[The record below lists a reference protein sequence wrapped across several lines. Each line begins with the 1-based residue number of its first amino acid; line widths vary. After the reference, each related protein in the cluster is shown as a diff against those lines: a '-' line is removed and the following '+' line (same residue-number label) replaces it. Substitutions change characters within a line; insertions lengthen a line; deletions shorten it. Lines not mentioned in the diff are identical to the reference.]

1 MPSSQSEQLAK
12 EKSGGSS
19 LALALPL
26 ERRVRSQRSGLASKR
41 LFSFFSLPTY
51 LVFPQR
57 PYCTQVVPVS
67 LLREVGLS
75 RCFLFIVVC
84 ARLCFLFDFGCLWD
98 CILRVSLVS
107 RVCVA
112 CCSARFINS
121 GRALSCCLLLVFL
134 CFFASLL
141 AVLLLSSH
149 DSCYSSRCYG
159 YVGRPFGVAS

>member
-1 MPSSQSEQLAK
+1 VRTSRHSSTSPRRNGREPSRITNPTDLEQRLYRSDGSCKGAMPSSQSEQLAK

-75 RCFLFIVVC
+75 RCVLFIVVC
-84 ARLCFLFDFGCLWD
+84 CSTLFFVRLWLSLGLHSACFFGFSR
-98 CILRVSLVS
+98 LR
-107 RVCVA
+107 
-112 CCSARFINS
+112 
-121 GRALSCCLLLVFL
+121 CLLF
-134 CFFASLL
+134 C
-141 AVLLLSSH
+141 
-149 DSCYSSRCYG
+149 
-159 YVGRPFGVAS
+159 